1 MLSQK
6 LRLQIS
12 VLIYLILLA
21 LLLSIKP
28 SIFYTT
34 DGKIKSFGTGKQTQS
49 IFPLWM
55 AILVLAVFAFY
66 ISHVVVIMI

>member
-12 VLIYLILLA
+12 LLIYLILLA

-28 SIFYTT
+28 SIFYTE
-34 DGKIKSFGTGKQTQS
+34 DGKIKSFGTGKKLQS

-55 AILVLAVFAFY
+55 AILVLAIFAFY
-66 ISHVVVIMI
+66 LSHIVIVMI